1 MKGRAQGSYLD
12 EVAKVIIFQM
22 VLAEKWD
29 LEVVFCFCKNS
40 PVLAEQYFCFDLNS
54 FRTSDDF

>member
-29 LEVVFCFCKNS
+29 LEVVFCFVFVRTALFLQS
-40 PVLAEQYFCFDLNS
+40 SISVL
-54 FRTSDDF
+54 T